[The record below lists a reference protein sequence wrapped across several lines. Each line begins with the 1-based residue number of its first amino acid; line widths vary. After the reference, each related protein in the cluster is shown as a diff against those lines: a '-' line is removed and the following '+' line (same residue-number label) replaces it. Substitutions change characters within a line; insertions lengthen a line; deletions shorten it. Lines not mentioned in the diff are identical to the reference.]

1 LGSTTTISALK
12 LYEMKS
18 LNSSPDPTYTSVNLS
33 IYAIAEVFVGV
44 FTACLP
50 PLRKSFDQV
59 LRKILPASLL
69 SSHTSKSRNSYA
81 IKPLSDPASHVANK
95 SRQESDIDS
104 DCGISE
110 GASLQTK
117 QSQEEIVKTTQVSVR
132 VDAREADSQISREW
146 V

>member
-1 LGSTTTISALK
+1 
-12 LYEMKS
+12 MKS

-59 LRKILPASLL
+59 LRKILPAGLL

-81 IKPLSDPASHVANK
+81 IKPLSDPSSHVGRIP
-95 SRQESDIDS
+95 SQESDVDS
-104 DCGISE
+104 DCGILE
-110 GASLQTK
+110 GESLQTK
-117 QSQEEIVKTTQVSVR
+117 KSQDEIIKTTQVSVR
-132 VDAREADSQISREW
+132 IDARGADGQRSGEW